1 MNAYLFIDSNTADTL
16 VSQPE
21 CAQGPKRVA
30 VKGYEAYLVEQW
42 VCAREV
48 NGVVSSYTG
57 NSSDIV
63 VANTVFMPQIADNFG
78 AGSRQIFDALGAMHL
93 LPKETEHGL
102 MLVTNLSSL
111 PSSWTLIPM
120 PAGTRYEDAMR
131 LFVVNENLR
140 RLQCMGRL
148 AVALEKPSSTA
159 ETKFRSIFMIHLDV
173 PIEFAAQ
180 EIVVMVQM
188 ALYYSGLLE
197 GHYVDGLLCDITL
210 AKARDWWTK
219 FGQRL
224 MDAPTINDPQYFS
237 ITVAALIGWLS
248 SMRSRLSALN
258 YKPPKDVF
266 DANLFSTCIKQFQKT
281 EKMPRTGI
289 LDEKTTRKLSELA
302 ANRLKNFQNDFYTQ
316 ARKIPKSAGADS
328 NLMAFVVKNAKG
340 ARSQYLWQGS
350 GSQYEPVSDPG
361 VGEEYYCHNTGMP
374 LHSLRVEDKALAQN
388 KLNLVNRLR
397 SKSRGQDFRKR
408 DESSDLSFMGN
419 FSTTSL
425 EPAPRLGPL
434 SAPALVPALPSLSTS
449 ALGPHDTEKP
459 VPKDEAPCPRRLAGN
474 LSIGTRDDSALN
486 KSSSRRRAMRPR
498 ANSVSVI
505 ENVLHPS
512 KKPASSARLH
522 LLFREARELQ
532 DQVYERLNTDSKRC
546 EELDHELERRSS
558 EVNIEFRQT
567 ETMKYQVH
575 ATNRKEYAV
584 KVRMHEL
591 EALMSKLDYEYNIIG
606 SKVRE
611 VEQAVAEFGAKV
623 EHLEGQ
629 FNRVRETPTSFWRT
643 LFGY

>member
-1 MNAYLFIDSNTADTL
+1 MNAYLFVDSNTADTL
-16 VSQPE
+16 ASQPE
-21 CAQGPKRVA
+21 CAQGAKAVA
-30 VKGYEAYLVEQW
+30 VKGYEAYFVEQW

-48 NGVVSSYTG
+48 NGVVASFTG
-57 NSSDIV
+57 NSSDVV
-63 VANTVFMPQIADNFG
+63 VANTVFMPQSADNFG

-120 PAGTRYEDAMR
+120 PAKTPYEDAIK

-148 AVALEKPSSTA
+148 AVAIEKPSSPA
-159 ETKFRSIFMIHLDV
+159 EAKFRSIFMIHLDV
-173 PIEFAAQ
+173 PVEFAAR
-180 EIVVMVQM
+180 ELVVMMQM
-188 ALYYSGLLE
+188 ALYYGGLLE

-210 AKARDWWTK
+210 TKARDWWTK
-219 FGQRL
+219 FGQRM
-224 MDAPTINDPQYFS
+224 MDTPTVNDPQYFA
-237 ITVAALIGWLS
+237 ITAAALIGWLS

-266 DANLFSTCIKQFQKT
+266 DTNLFSTCIKQFQKT
-281 EKMPRTGI
+281 EKLPRTAL
-289 LDEKTTRKLSELA
+289 LDEKTTRKLCELS
-302 ANRLKNFQNDFYTQ
+302 ANRLKNLQNDFCTQ
-316 ARKIPKSAGADS
+316 ARRIPKTAGADS

-340 ARSQYLWQGS
+340 ARSQYLWQGR
-350 GSQYEPVSDPG
+350 GEQYEPVADQG
-361 VGEEYYCHNTGMP
+361 VGEEFYCQNTGMP
-374 LHSLRVEDKALAQN
+374 LHSLRVEDKVIVQN
-388 KLNLVNRLR
+388 KLNLVHRLR
-397 SKSRGQDFRKR
+397 SKSRGQDYRKR
-408 DESSDLSFMGN
+408 DESVDLSFAGN
-419 FSTTSL
+419 LSTTSL
-425 EPAPRLGPL
+425 EAAPPLGALTP
-434 SAPALVPALPSLSTS
+434 LVPALPSLSTS
-449 ALGPHDTEKP
+449 ALDTHETKKPEKS
-459 VPKDEAPCPRRLAGN
+459 KDIANAQRLVGN
-474 LSIGTRDDSALN
+474 LSIGTKDDSAI
-486 KSSSRRRAMRPR
+486 SRNDLRRQGMRPR
-498 ANSVSVI
+498 ANSVSVV
-505 ENVLHPS
+505 ESVLHPS

-532 DQVYERLNTDSKRC
+532 GQVYERLNSDSKRC

-567 ETMKYQVH
+567 ETIKYQVH

-606 SKVRE
+606 AKVRE
-611 VEQAVAEFGAKV
+611 VEQAVAEFGSKV

-629 FNRVRETPTSFWRT
+629 FNHVRQTPASFWRT